1 MKIRVTTEGK
11 SVAID
16 LEKKLGEKVF
26 KAIVLQLLQAVWNG
40 PGAAVGN
47 TGEGA
52 AARNTGADPTE
63 SKSERKARRFRR
75 TI

>member
-26 KAIVLQLLQAVWNG
+26 KAVSCCSYCRQMEWTRG
-40 PGAAVGN
+40 
-47 TGEGA
+47 
-52 AARNTGADPTE
+52 
-63 SKSERKARRFRR
+63 SSRKHW
-75 TI
+75 